1 MTTSALSQSGWP
13 ARSFSSIN
21 SLSSAA
27 VFRGLSGIIMT
38 IQTGRTP
45 CLGNAARTIHYGP
58 NQKHYHGP
66 NRRSDETRTLIGSIP
81 AERLSQ
87 VSGNERADDAQNRR
101 EDEALRLIASRGD
114 ELGKDPRNK
123 ADKNCP

>member
-1 MTTSALSQSGWP
+1 
-13 ARSFSSIN
+13 
-21 SLSSAA
+21 
-27 VFRGLSGIIMT
+27 MT
-38 IQTGRTP
+38 IQNGRTP
-45 CLGNAARTIHYGP
+45 CLGNAAWASHCGP

-87 VSGNERADDAQNRR
+87 VGGNERADDAQNCR

-114 ELGKDPRNK
+114 ELGKNP
-123 ADKNCP
+123 PQ